1 MRCDDADA
9 LIDAYA
15 DGALEDA
22 APLEAHLA
30 ACARCRDALE
40 LSRRIS
46 ARFAALP
53 SVTPSRAADARVLA
67 AAEAERAWARSRAKL
82 RRRLIGAGAGAA
94 AAAALVAAFL
104 VTPLT
109 ERALGVLPELT
120 DAAGAWLRFRAA
132 PALLDARGTLVASL
146 ALLVALAVIERFAAR
161 APRRAST

>member
-15 DGALEDA
+15 EGALDEA

-53 SVTPSRAADARVLA
+53 SATPSPAVDARVLA
-67 AAEAERAWARSRAKL
+67 AAEAERAWARSRANL
-82 RRRLIGAGAGAA
+82 RRRLIGAGIGAA
-94 AAAALVAAFL
+94 AAAALVAAFF

-109 ERALGVLPELT
+109 ERVLGVLPDLA

-132 PALLDARGTLVASL
+132 PALTEARGTLIASV
-146 ALLVALAVIERFAAR
+146 ALLVALLVVERIAAR
-161 APRRAST
+161 APRSAGT